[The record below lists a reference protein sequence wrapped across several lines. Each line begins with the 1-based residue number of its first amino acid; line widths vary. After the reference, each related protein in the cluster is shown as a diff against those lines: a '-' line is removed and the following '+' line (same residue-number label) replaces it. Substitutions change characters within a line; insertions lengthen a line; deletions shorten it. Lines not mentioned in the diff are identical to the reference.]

1 MSSPLQALE
10 KILKMVESHCGA
22 LLTVFIGL
30 LSIGLIVTRDGMILL
45 GMILLVCMNVAL
57 YAIKV
62 IHQNPNFDKSN
73 INYSDISD
81 RPITLKNDNDDD
93 LQYVEPDPD
102 DEKFQKDTDIFK
114 ALVDEKYSNADHTL
128 KRGMKNDIHRKES
141 DRTKGVG

>member
-57 YAIKV
+57 YAIKA

-73 INYSDISD
+73 INYSDISN
-81 RPITLKNDNDDD
+81 RPITVKSEDDD
-93 LQYVEPDPD
+93 IEYIDPD

-128 KRGMKNDIHRKES
+128 KRGMKNDVHSKES

>member
-57 YAIKV
+57 YAIKA

-73 INYSDISD
+73 INYSDISN
-81 RPITLKNDNDDD
+81 RPITVKSEDDD
-93 LQYVEPDPD
+93 IEYIDPD

-128 KRGMKNDIHRKES
+128 KRGMKNDIHSKES

>member
-57 YAIKV
+57 YAIKA

-73 INYSDISD
+73 INYSDISN
-81 RPITLKNDNDDD
+81 RPITVKSEDDD
-93 LQYVEPDPD
+93 IEYIDPD

>member
-62 IHQNPNFDKSN
+62 IHQNPNSGSSN
-73 INYSDISD
+73 INYNDITD
-81 RPITLKNDNDDD
+81 RPITVKSEDDD
-93 LQYVEPDPD
+93 VEYIDPD

-128 KRGMKNDIHRKES
+128 KRGMKNDVHSKES

>member
-62 IHQNPNFDKSN
+62 IHQNPNSDKSN
-73 INYSDISD
+73 INYSDISN
-81 RPITLKNDNDDD
+81 RPITVKSEDDD
-93 LQYVEPDPD
+93 IEYIDPD

-128 KRGMKNDIHRKES
+128 KRGMKNDIHCKES

>member
-62 IHQNPNFDKSN
+62 IHQNPNSGSSN
-73 INYSDISD
+73 INYNDITD
-81 RPITLKNDNDDD
+81 RPITVKSEDDD
-93 LQYVEPDPD
+93 VEYIDPD

-128 KRGMKNDIHRKES
+128 KRGMKNDIHCKES

>member
-45 GMILLVCMNVAL
+45 GMVLLVCMNVAL
-57 YAIKV
+57 YAIKA

-73 INYSDISD
+73 INYSDISN
-81 RPITLKNDNDDD
+81 RPITVKSEDDD
-93 LQYVEPDPD
+93 IEYIDPD

-128 KRGMKNDIHRKES
+128 KRGMKNDIHCKES

>member
-73 INYSDISD
+73 INYSDISN
-81 RPITLKNDNDDD
+81 RPITVKSEDDD
-93 LQYVEPDPD
+93 VEYIDPD

-128 KRGMKNDIHRKES
+128 KRGMKNDVHSKES

>member
-62 IHQNPNFDKSN
+62 LHQNPNSGSSN
-73 INYSDISD
+73 INYNDITD
-81 RPITLKNDNDDD
+81 RPITVKSEDDD
-93 LQYVEPDPD
+93 VEYIDPD

-128 KRGMKNDIHRKES
+128 KRGMKNDVHSKES

>member
-30 LSIGLIVTRDGMILL
+30 LSIGLIVTQDGMILL

-62 IHQNPNFDKSN
+62 IHQNPNSGSSN
-73 INYSDISD
+73 INYNDITD
-81 RPITLKNDNDDD
+81 RPITVKSEDDD
-93 LQYVEPDPD
+93 VEYIDPD
-102 DEKFQKDTDIFK
+102 DEKFQKDTDILK

-128 KRGMKNDIHRKES
+128 KRGMKNDVHSKES

>member
-62 IHQNPNFDKSN
+62 IHQNPNSGSSN
-73 INYSDISD
+73 INYSDITD
-81 RPITLKNDNDDD
+81 RPITVKSEDDD
-93 LQYVEPDPD
+93 VEYIDPD

-128 KRGMKNDIHRKES
+128 KRGMKNDIHSKKS
-141 DRTKGVG
+141 DRTQSVG